1 MQYSGAR
8 ILIEALIEQ
17 GVDTVFGYPGG
28 SVLFIYDELFRQKD
42 RIRHILVSH
51 EQHAAHAADGYA
63 RSSGRTGVCLAT
75 SGPGATN
82 LVTGIAT
89 AYMDSVPVVALTGN
103 VSVPLLGKDSFQEVD
118 ITGITMPVVKHN
130 WIVKD
135 VNELAEI
142 VREAFIVARSG
153 RPGPVLIDLPKDI
166 TIQNAEWIPLEGK
179 GKKNFLLGAS
189 KTADLVRG
197 EAPPA
202 EDSPAFPVSPQNEA
216 AAVSA
221 RARRLKERAE
231 RVTFTEGDIDRAV
244 GMIIGAKRPVIY
256 AGGGVIISGAEA
268 ELARLAGR
276 LNAPVALSLMGIGA
290 FPADHPLYTGLIGMH
305 GAVASNKAVQEA
317 DLLITLGARFSDR
330 VTSQVDQ
337 FAQAAQV
344 LHFDIDPAEIN
355 KNVPS
360 DAWVIGDIKAILGR
374 VLQKIPQKT
383 ATEWNGDID
392 RWKTQVPRDNYRK
405 TVLHPRFVIAET
417 ARRLGPDAIVATD
430 VGQHQM
436 WAAQFYPVNRPRSF
450 ITSGGLGTM
459 GFGLGAAIGA
469 KTANPGR
476 PVVLFT
482 GDGSFR
488 MNCGELAT
496 AAVYRIPVLIII
508 VNNSVLGMVR
518 QWQTLF
524 YGARYAETTLDD
536 RPPDFVK
543 LAAAYGL
550 GFAARAE
557 TEAAFSSALEAALE
571 ETAAGR
577 PALIEAL
584 IDRDEKVLP
593 MVPGGKPI
601 DEQIL

>member
-28 SVLFIYDELFRQKD
+28 TVLFIYDELYKNKD

-63 RSSGRTGVCLAT
+63 RSSGKIGVCLAT

-89 AYMDSVPVVALTGN
+89 AYMDSVPVVAITGN
-103 VSVPLLGKDSFQEVD
+103 VAVPLLGKDSFQEVD
-118 ITGITMPVVKHN
+118 IAGITMPIVKHN

-135 VNELAEI
+135 VNSLAEI
-142 VREAFIVARSG
+142 IREAFIVAGTG
-153 RPGPVLIDLPKDI
+153 RPGPVLVDIPKDI
-166 TIQNAEWIPLEGK
+166 TSQNAEWIPLEGK

-189 KTADLVRG
+189 KTADLILN
-197 EAPPA
+197 EAAESPSAVPA
-202 EDSPAFPVSPQNEA
+202 LKIEA
-216 AAVSA
+216 AAVGA
-221 RARRLKERAE
+221 RARRLEERAE
-231 RVTFTEGDIDRAV
+231 RLTFTAGDINRAV
-244 GMIIGAKRPVIY
+244 LMLGEARRPVIY
-256 AGGGVIISGAEA
+256 AGGGVVISGAGA
-268 ELARLAGR
+268 ELVQLAER

-290 FPADHPLYTGLIGMH
+290 FPANHPLCTGLIGMH
-305 GAVASNKAVQEA
+305 GTVASNKAVQKA
-317 DLLITLGARFSDR
+317 DLLIAIGARFSDR
-330 VTSQVDQ
+330 VTSQVDK
-337 FAQAAQV
+337 FAKSAKV
-344 LHFDIDPAEIN
+344 FHFDIDPAEIN

-360 DAWVIGDIKAILGR
+360 DAWIIGNIKTTLGQ
-374 VLQKIPQKT
+374 VLKKLPPKVATDWNGEIEQWKTHIPKDHHRKT
-383 ATEWNGDID
+383 A
-392 RWKTQVPRDNYRK
+392 
-405 TVLHPRFVIAET
+405 LHPRFVIEET
-417 ARRLGPDAIVATD
+417 ARRLGHDAIVVTD
-430 VGQHQM
+430 VGQHQL
-436 WAAQFYPVNRPRSF
+436 WTAQFYPVSRPRSF
-450 ITSGGLGTM
+450 LTSGGLGTM

-469 KTANPGR
+469 KTANPKQ

-496 AAVYRIPVLIII
+496 IGAYQIPILIVVI
-508 VNNSVLGMVR
+508 NNRVLGMVR

-524 YGARYAETTLDD
+524 YEARYAETTLD
-536 RPPDFVK
+536 RPPDFIK

-550 GFAARAE
+550 ASAVSTE
-557 TEAAFSSALEAALE
+557 TEAAFISALEAAVKEL
-571 ETAAGR
+571 TAGH
-577 PALIEAL
+577 PALIEAR
-584 IDRDEKVLP
+584 IDSDEKVLP